1 MKKLK
6 ITLAFLLASLLM
18 MSTGCLTTVIKS
30 KKKAADK
37 SKEQKAGQKS
47 ADDDDADPDDADS
60 DGKKKGEKDSVE
72 MKKEFGTY
80 TISGEWVEVKSQS
93 MAPDIFTYCLKGN
106 EDSQT
111 PPNNIVV
118 RHDSN
123 QYTKEQH
130 VDFSAAIL
138 QQIKGQAASYG
149 GEAHMEGYGEIN
161 GCMVYQFVY
170 ECDPYCVQW
179 YFCGEKEYVMVGM
192 TIFDEEA
199 TKKDNIWEVAQALVD
214 SFVWTE

>member
-1 MKKLK
+1 MKKWR
-6 ITLAFLLASLLM
+6 IALAFLMASLLM
-18 MSTGCLTTVIKS
+18 LTSGCLLMLTP
-30 KKKAADK
+30 KKKTTDK
-37 SKEQKAGQKS
+37 SSDKKTGQKEK
-47 ADDDDADPDDADS
+47 S
-60 DGKKKGEKDSVE
+60 DRKSSEDGVVE
-72 MKKEFGTY
+72 MEKEFGTY
-80 TISGEWVEVKSQS
+80 EIKSGWVEVDSQS
-93 MAPDIFTYCLKGN
+93 MAPDIFTYCVEGN
-106 EDSQT
+106 ENSKT

-118 RHDSN
+118 RHDKN
-123 QYTKEQH
+123 QYSKDQH

-192 TIFDEEA
+192 TIFDEEES
-199 TKKDNIWEVAQALVD
+199 KSDNIREVAQGIVD
-214 SFVWTE
+214 SFIWAE